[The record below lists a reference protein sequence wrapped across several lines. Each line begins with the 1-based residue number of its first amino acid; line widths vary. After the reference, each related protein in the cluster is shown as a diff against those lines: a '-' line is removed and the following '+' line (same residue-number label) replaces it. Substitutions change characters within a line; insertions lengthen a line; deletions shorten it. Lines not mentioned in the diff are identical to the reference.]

1 MTPPPPPSRRGSFA
15 GYVALTPADIRWV
28 RLCAVFTNDRVKP
41 PVHRAAFQALRREN
55 RESWR
60 SVKVT
65 VLVRD
70 FQADNKP
77 LETGRCF
84 PHNFSSNSNSS
95 ALAHISASPLKK
107 KIIWQRRISWHLRK
121 AAYGLVNKRYDRRG
135 DIPAKSGKEESSDG
149 QKNTK
154 VWQQIFASDVRCQSL
169 PAADHKAGHL
179 LKDLPAAKW
188 QLSL

>member
-77 LETGRCF
+77 LEAGRCF

-107 KIIWQRRISWHLRK
+107 KKNLTTPHLLTPQKSCLWFGKQAIWSEGGYSSKIWQRGKLRRTEK
-121 AAYGLVNKRYDRRG
+121 HKGLTANLCL
-135 DIPAKSGKEESSDG
+135 
-149 QKNTK
+149 
-154 VWQQIFASDVRCQSL
+154 WC
-169 PAADHKAGHL
+169 
-179 LKDLPAAKW
+179 
-188 QLSL
+188 